1 MSEMLVGQGLHK
13 TFRTNGAAVQALR
26 GAELSIDRGEFVA
39 IMGPSGCGKSTLLHM
54 LGGLDSPDAG
64 EIFIDGTRVD
74 GLSESA
80 WAKLR
85 RKRIG
90 YVFQAF
96 NLIQNLTA
104 ADNVELPALLA
115 GASSRDAAGRR
126 QSLLDRLGIGDRAN
140 AMPSELSGGEQQR
153 VAIARALV
161 NRPDVLLADE
171 PTGNLDSQTTREV
184 MTVIKS
190 FHEEGQTTLLVTHDP
205 RVASSSDRVV
215 RMRDGAVTSE
225 TSLSGTLARR
235 RLSELIEVGE

>member
-1 MSEMLVGQGLHK
+1 MTEMLTGSGLHK

-26 GAELSIDRGEFVA
+26 GADLSVNRGEFVA
-39 IMGPSGCGKSTLLHM
+39 IMGPSGCGKSTLLHL

-64 EIFIDGTRVD
+64 EIFLDGMKVD
-74 GLSESA
+74 GLSETA
-80 WAKLR
+80 WARLR

-96 NLIQNLTA
+96 NLVPNLTA
-104 ADNVELPALLA
+104 ADNVELPALLG

-126 QSLLDRLGIGDRAN
+126 QSLLDRLGIGDRAS
-140 AMPSELSGGEQQR
+140 AMPSQLSGGEQQR

-184 MTVIKS
+184 MAVVKS
-190 FHEEGQTTLLVTHDP
+190 FHDEGQTTVLVTHDP
-205 RVASSSDRVV
+205 RVASSADRVV
-215 RMRDGAVTSE
+215 RMRDGAVASE
-225 TSLSGTLARR
+225 TALGGGLTAR
-235 RLSELIEVGE
+235 RLSELIDVGE